1 MLRNGIKERSAFENS
16 RFPKKKREKK
26 PTNIYKIKL
35 KNKTAGMFRE
45 EEGVRIVEGGEDCLL
60 VCFFVCLFIKS

>member
-26 PTNIYKIKL
+26 TNQYLENKIK
-35 KNKTAGMFRE
+35 K
-45 EEGVRIVEGGEDCLL
+45 
-60 VCFFVCLFIKS
+60 